1 MSGARLSW
9 REWLMLALVSL
20 ALFLPGFTSLPP
32 TDRDESR
39 YVVTSNRM
47 IDTGDIVDLRFQ
59 DQPRYLQPAG
69 IYWLQAISASAFGGA
84 QHDRIW
90 AYRIPSLLGALAAVL
105 MTGWLGVYFFGR
117 QAGIAAA
124 LLLATCFSLNFEARI
139 AKIDATLLATI
150 TAAQLA
156 LMRAYLEPKVG
167 RWTSAAFW
175 AATGVGLLVK
185 GPLVILVSGTTIA
198 ALLVWDRKARWLM
211 NLRPQWGPLLTLAIA
226 LPWFIA
232 IGVITDGAFYKRSL
246 MKNFLGKVGTSEQ
259 GHKGPPGYHLALFIA
274 AMWPASLLAL
284 RAVGFAWRERATP
297 AIRFLLC
304 WLVPS
309 WIVFELVATK
319 LPHYVLPTYPAIAL
333 IAAAALFAPQVENK
347 TRSWVFAFVSLIW
360 LAVSAV
366 VAGLGPAL
374 LVREQH
380 VFSFVA
386 TSLAVVAFAA
396 ACAAL
401 YFLWRKRFAATVAAM
416 TVSALIVWTN
426 MFGVVAP
433 KLSGVWLSPRINAEA
448 RAIAPCPG
456 ARLITTPYSEPSLV
470 FLYGWN
476 RTVLS
481 PDGATAAADFAAQAQ
496 CNVAAIG
503 AADRA
508 TFLSGMAQRGLA
520 VREAGKLQGRNYS
533 NNANLDLT
541 FYVAGAAAAAPGQG
555 RGAN

>member
-9 REWLMLALVSL
+9 REWFLLTLVSL

-47 IDTGDIVDLRFQ
+47 VDTGDIVDLRFQ

-69 IYWLQAISASAFGGA
+69 IYWFQSASAAVFGDA
-84 QHDRIW
+84 NHDAIW

-139 AKIDATLLATI
+139 AKIDAVLLATI

-156 LMRAYLEPKVG
+156 LMRAYVEPKVG

-185 GPLVILVSGTTIA
+185 GPLVVLVSGTTII
-198 ALLVWDRKARWLM
+198 ALLIWDRKAKWLM

-232 IGVITDGAFYKRSL
+232 IGVITDGAFYRRSL
-246 MKNFLGKVGTSEQ
+246 MRNFLGKVGTSEQ
-259 GHKGPPGYHLALFIA
+259 GHKGPPGYHLAIFIA

-304 WLVPS
+304 WLIPS
-309 WIVFELVATK
+309 WIVFEFVATK

-347 TRSWVFAFVSLIW
+347 TRGWVFAFVCLIW
-360 LAVSAV
+360 LVVSAA
-366 VAGLGPAL
+366 VAGLGPAIL
-374 LVREQH
+374 MREQH
-380 VFSFVA
+380 VTDSVSIA
-386 TSLAVVAFAA
+386 LAGAAFAA
-396 ACAAL
+396 ACVAL
-401 YFLWRKRFAATVAAM
+401 YFLWRKRFSAVIGAM
-416 TVSALIVWTN
+416 LVSALIVWTN
-426 MFGVVAP
+426 LFAVVAP
-433 KLSGVWLSPRINAEA
+433 QLSNVWLSPRINAEA
-448 RAIAPCPG
+448 RALAHCPDS
-456 ARLITTPYSEPSLV
+456 RLVTTPYSEPSLV
-470 FLYGWN
+470 FLYGWR
-476 RTVLS
+476 RTALS
-481 PDGATAAADFAAQAQ
+481 PDGATAANDFAPNAP
-496 CNVAAIG
+496 CNVALIG
-503 AADRA
+503 AGDRDA
-508 TFLSGMAQRGLA
+508 FLAGVARQGLA
-520 VREAGKLQGRNYS
+520 VREAGKLRGRNYS
-533 NNANLDLT
+533 NGDGLDLT
-541 FYVAGAAAAAPGQG
+541 FYVAQAATAPGQG
-555 RGAN
+555 RGSN

>member
-20 ALFLPGFTSLPP
+20 ALFLPGFASLPP

-39 YVVTSNRM
+39 YVVTSHRM
-47 IDTGDIVDLRFQ
+47 VDTGDIVDLRFQ

-69 IYWLQAISASAFGGA
+69 IYWAQAASASVFGRDA
-84 QHDRIW
+84 IW
-90 AYRIPSLLGALAAVL
+90 AYRIPSLLGALFAVL

-117 QAGIAAA
+117 RAGIAAA
-124 LLLATCFSLNFEARI
+124 LLLAACFSLNFEARI
-139 AKIDATLLATI
+139 AKIDAVLLASI

-156 LMRAYLEPKVG
+156 LMRAYVEPKVG

-175 AATGVGLLVK
+175 AALGVGLLVK

-198 ALLVWDRKARWLM
+198 ALVIWDRKARWLL

-246 MKNFLGKVGTSEQ
+246 MRNFLGKVGTSEQ
-259 GHKGPPGYHLALFIA
+259 GHKGPFGYHLALFIA

-304 WLVPS
+304 WLIPS
-309 WIVFELVATK
+309 WIVFEFVATK

-333 IAAAALFAPQVENK
+333 IAGAALFAPQVESK
-347 TRSWVFAFVSLIW
+347 TRGWVFAFVCLIW

-366 VAGLGPAL
+366 IAALGPAIL
-374 LVREQH
+374 MREQH
-380 VFSFVA
+380 ITDAVSII
-386 TSLAVVAFAA
+386 LAIAAFAA

-401 YFLWRKRFAATVAAM
+401 YLLWRKRFPAVVGAM
-416 TVSALIVWTN
+416 TLSALLVWTN
-426 MFGVVAP
+426 LFAVVAP
-433 KLSGVWLSPRINAEA
+433 QLSGVWLSPRINAEA
-448 RAIAPCPG
+448 RAVAPCPNG
-456 ARLITTPYSEPSLV
+456 RLITTPYSEPSLV

-481 PDGATAAADFAAQAQ
+481 PDGGRAADDFAAQAA
-496 CNVAAIG
+496 CNVAMIG
-503 AADRA
+503 ADDRA
-508 TFLSGMAQRGLA
+508 TFLAGVARHGLA

-533 NNANLDLT
+533 NNDDLDLT
-541 FYVAGAAAAAPGQG
+541 FYVAQAAPAPGQG
-555 RGAN
+555 RGSN

>member
-20 ALFLPGFTSLPP
+20 ALFLPGFASLPP

-39 YVVTSNRM
+39 YVVTSHRM
-47 IDTGDIVDLRFQ
+47 VDTGDIVDLRFQ

-69 IYWLQAISASAFGGA
+69 IYWAQAASASVFGRDA
-84 QHDRIW
+84 IW
-90 AYRIPSLLGALAAVL
+90 AYRIPSLLGALFAVL

-117 QAGIAAA
+117 RAGIAAA
-124 LLLATCFSLNFEARI
+124 LLLAACFSLNFEARI
-139 AKIDATLLATI
+139 AKIDAVLLASI

-156 LMRAYLEPKVG
+156 LMRAYVEPKVG

-175 AATGVGLLVK
+175 AALGVGLLVK

-198 ALLVWDRKARWLM
+198 ALVIWDRKARWLL

-246 MKNFLGKVGTSEQ
+246 MRNFLGKVGTSEQ
-259 GHKGPPGYHLALFIA
+259 GHKGPFGYHLALFIA

-304 WLVPS
+304 WLIPS
-309 WIVFELVATK
+309 WIVFEFVATK

-333 IAAAALFAPQVENK
+333 IAGAALFAPQVESK
-347 TRSWVFAFVSLIW
+347 TRGWVFAFVCLIW

-366 VAGLGPAL
+366 IAALGPAIL
-374 LVREQH
+374 MREQH
-380 VFSFVA
+380 ITDPVSIV
-386 TSLAVVAFAA
+386 LAIAAFAA

-401 YFLWRKRFAATVAAM
+401 NLLWRKRFPAVVGAM
-416 TVSALIVWTN
+416 TLSALLVWTN
-426 MFGVVAP
+426 LFAVVAP
-433 KLSGVWLSPRINAEA
+433 QLSGVWLSPRINAEA
-448 RAIAPCPG
+448 RAVAPCPNG
-456 ARLITTPYSEPSLV
+456 RLITTPYSEPSLV

-481 PDGATAAADFAAQAQ
+481 PDGGRAADDFAAQAA
-496 CNVAAIG
+496 CNVAMIG
-503 AADRA
+503 ADDRA
-508 TFLSGMAQRGLA
+508 TFLAGVARHGLA

-533 NNANLDLT
+533 NNDDLDLT
-541 FYVAGAAAAAPGQG
+541 FYVAQAAPAPGQG
-555 RGAN
+555 RGSN

>member
-1 MSGARLSW
+1 MSGARFSW

-20 ALFLPGFTSLPP
+20 ALFLPGFANLPP

-47 IDTGDIVDLRFQ
+47 VDTGEIVDLRFQ

-69 IYWLQAISASAFGGA
+69 IYWAQAASAAVFGQDA
-84 QHDRIW
+84 IW
-90 AYRIPSLLGALAAVL
+90 AYRIPSLLGALLAVL

-117 QAGIAAA
+117 QAGITAA

-139 AKIDATLLATI
+139 AKIDAVLLASI

-156 LMRAYLEPKVG
+156 LMRAYVEPKVG

-175 AATGVGLLVK
+175 AALGVGLLVK
-185 GPLVILVSGTTIA
+185 GPLVILVSGATIA
-198 ALLVWDRKARWLM
+198 ALVAWDRKARWLM
-211 NLRPQWGPLLTLAIA
+211 NLRPGWGPLLTLAIA
-226 LPWFIA
+226 LPWFVA

-246 MKNFLGKVGTSEQ
+246 MRNFLGKVGASEQ
-259 GHKGPPGYHLALFIA
+259 GHKGPLGYHLALFIA

-304 WLVPS
+304 WLIPS
-309 WIVFELVATK
+309 WIVFEFVATK

-333 IAAAALFAPQVENK
+333 IAGAALFAPAVENK
-347 TRSWVFAFVSLIW
+347 TRGWVFAFVCVIW
-360 LAVSAV
+360 LAISAV
-366 VAGLGPAL
+366 IAALGPAIL
-374 LVREQH
+374 MREQH
-380 VFSFVA
+380 VTSFVA
-386 TSLAVVAFAA
+386 IAMAIAAFAA

-401 YFLWRKRFAATVAAM
+401 YCLWRGRFPAVIVAM

-426 MFGVVAP
+426 LFAVVAP
-433 KLSGVWLSPRINAEA
+433 KLTDVWLSPRINAEA
-448 RAIAPCPG
+448 RALAPCPD

-470 FLYGWN
+470 FLYGWR
-476 RTVLS
+476 RTVVS
-481 PDGATAAADFAAQAQ
+481 PDGGRAADDFAAQGA
-496 CNVAAIG
+496 CNVAMIG
-503 AADRA
+503 ADDRA
-508 TFLSGMAQRGLA
+508 AFLEGVARHGLA

-533 NNANLDLT
+533 NNDDLDLT
-541 FYVAGAAAAAPGQG
+541 FYVARAATAAGQDRGAA
-555 RGAN
+555 NTH

>member
-20 ALFLPGFTSLPP
+20 ALFLPGFASLPP

-47 IDTGDIVDLRFQ
+47 VDTGDIVDLRFQ

-69 IYWLQAISASAFGGA
+69 IYWLQSASAAVFG
-84 QHDRIW
+84 HDAIW
-90 AYRIPSLLGALAAVL
+90 AYRIPSLLGALLAVL

-117 QAGIAAA
+117 QAGITAA

-139 AKIDATLLATI
+139 AKIDAVLLASI

-175 AATGVGLLVK
+175 AALGVGLLVK

-198 ALLVWDRKARWLM
+198 ALVLWDRKARWLM

-246 MKNFLGKVGTSEQ
+246 VRNFLGKVGTSEQ
-259 GHKGPPGYHLALFIA
+259 GHKGPFGYHLALFIA

-284 RAVGFAWRERATP
+284 RSVGFAWRERATP

-304 WLVPS
+304 WLIPS
-309 WIVFELVATK
+309 WIVFEFVATK

-333 IAAAALFAPQVENK
+333 ISGAALFAPQVENK
-347 TRSWVFAFVSLIW
+347 TRGWVFAFVSLTW
-360 LAVSAV
+360 LVISAV

-374 LVREQH
+374 LIREQH
-380 VFSFVA
+380 VTDMVA
-386 TSLAVVAFAA
+386 IALSIVAFAA

-401 YFLWRKRFAATVAAM
+401 YFLWRKRYPAVIGAM
-416 TVSALIVWTN
+416 TVSALIIWTN

-433 KLSGVWLSPRINAEA
+433 QLHGVWLSPQINAQA
-448 RAIAPCPG
+448 RAIAPCPDS
-456 ARLITTPYSEPSLV
+456 RLITTPYSEPSLV
-470 FLYGWN
+470 FLYGWH

-481 PDGATAAADFAAQAQ
+481 PDGAHAADDFAAQGQ
-496 CNVAAIG
+496 CNVAMIG

-508 TFLSGMAQRGLA
+508 AFLEGAARRGLG

-541 FYVAGAAAAAPGQG
+541 FYVGVAAAAPGQG

>member
-20 ALFLPGFTSLPP
+20 ALFLPGFASLPP

-39 YVVTSNRM
+39 YVVTSHRM
-47 IDTGDIVDLRFQ
+47 VDTGDIVDLRFQ

-69 IYWLQAISASAFGGA
+69 IYWAQAASASVFGRDA
-84 QHDRIW
+84 IW
-90 AYRIPSLLGALAAVL
+90 AYRIPSLLGALFAVL

-117 QAGIAAA
+117 RAGIAAA
-124 LLLATCFSLNFEARI
+124 LLLAACFSLNFEARI
-139 AKIDATLLATI
+139 AKIDAVLLASI

-156 LMRAYLEPKVG
+156 LMRAYVEPKVG

-175 AATGVGLLVK
+175 AALGVGLLVK

-198 ALLVWDRKARWLM
+198 ALVIWDRKARWLL

-246 MKNFLGKVGTSEQ
+246 MRNFLGKVGTSEQ
-259 GHKGPPGYHLALFIA
+259 GHKGPFGYHLALFIA

-304 WLVPS
+304 WLIPS
-309 WIVFELVATK
+309 WIVFEFVATK

-333 IAAAALFAPQVENK
+333 IAGAALFAPQVESK
-347 TRSWVFAFVSLIW
+347 TRGWVFAFVCLIW

-366 VAGLGPAL
+366 IAALGPAIL
-374 LVREQH
+374 MREQH
-380 VFSFVA
+380 ITDPVSIV
-386 TSLAVVAFAA
+386 LAIAAFAA

-401 YFLWRKRFAATVAAM
+401 YLLWRKRFPAVVGAM
-416 TVSALIVWTN
+416 TLSALLVWTN
-426 MFGVVAP
+426 LFAVVAP
-433 KLSGVWLSPRINAEA
+433 QLSVVWLSPRINAEA
-448 RAIAPCPG
+448 RAVAPCPNG
-456 ARLITTPYSEPSLV
+456 RLITTPYSEPSLV

-481 PDGATAAADFAAQAQ
+481 PDGGRAADDFAAQAA
-496 CNVAAIG
+496 CNVAMIG
-503 AADRA
+503 ADDRA
-508 TFLSGMAQRGLA
+508 TFLAGVARHGLA

-533 NNANLDLT
+533 NNDDLDLT
-541 FYVAGAAAAAPGQG
+541 FYVAQAAPAPGQG
-555 RGAN
+555 RGSN

>member
-9 REWLMLALVSL
+9 REWLMLALVSM
-20 ALFLPGFTSLPP
+20 ALFLPGFASLPP

-39 YVVTSNRM
+39 YVVTSHRM
-47 IDTGDIVDLRFQ
+47 VDTGDIVDLRFQ

-69 IYWLQAISASAFGGA
+69 IYWAQAASASVLGRDA
-84 QHDRIW
+84 IW
-90 AYRIPSLLGALAAVL
+90 AYRIPSLLGALFAVL

-117 QAGIAAA
+117 RAGIAAA
-124 LLLATCFSLNFEARI
+124 LLLAACFSLNFEARI
-139 AKIDATLLATI
+139 AKIDAVLLASI

-156 LMRAYLEPKVG
+156 LMRAYVEPKVG

-175 AATGVGLLVK
+175 AALGVGLLVK

-198 ALLVWDRKARWLM
+198 ALVIWDRKARWLL

-246 MKNFLGKVGTSEQ
+246 MRNFLGKVGTSEQ
-259 GHKGPPGYHLALFIA
+259 GHKGPFGYHLALFIA

-304 WLVPS
+304 WLIPS
-309 WIVFELVATK
+309 WIVFEFVATK

-333 IAAAALFAPQVENK
+333 IAGAALFAPQVESK
-347 TRSWVFAFVSLIW
+347 TRGWVFAFVCLIW

-366 VAGLGPAL
+366 IAALGPAIL
-374 LVREQH
+374 MREQH
-380 VFSFVA
+380 ITDPVSIV
-386 TSLAVVAFAA
+386 LAIAAFAA

-401 YFLWRKRFAATVAAM
+401 YLLWRKRFPAVVGAM
-416 TVSALIVWTN
+416 TLSALLVWTN
-426 MFGVVAP
+426 LFAVVAP
-433 KLSGVWLSPRINAEA
+433 QLSGVWLSPRINAEA
-448 RAIAPCPG
+448 RAVAPCPNG
-456 ARLITTPYSEPSLV
+456 RLITTPYSEPSLV

-481 PDGATAAADFAAQAQ
+481 PDGGRAADDFAAQAA
-496 CNVAAIG
+496 CNVAMIG
-503 AADRA
+503 ADDRA
-508 TFLSGMAQRGLA
+508 TFLAGVARHGLA

-533 NNANLDLT
+533 NNDDLDLT
-541 FYVAGAAAAAPGQG
+541 FYVAQAAPAPGQG
-555 RGAN
+555 RGSN

>member
-1 MSGARLSW
+1 MSGARHSW

-20 ALFLPGFTSLPP
+20 ALFLPGFASLPP

-39 YVVTSNRM
+39 YVVTSHRM
-47 IDTGDIVDLRFQ
+47 VDTGDIVDLRFQ

-69 IYWLQAISASAFGGA
+69 IYWAQAASASVFGRDA
-84 QHDRIW
+84 IW
-90 AYRIPSLLGALAAVL
+90 AYRIPSLLGALFAVL

-117 QAGIAAA
+117 RAGIAAA
-124 LLLATCFSLNFEARI
+124 LLLAACFSLNFEARI
-139 AKIDATLLATI
+139 AKIDAVLLASI

-156 LMRAYLEPKVG
+156 LMRAYVEPKVG

-175 AATGVGLLVK
+175 AALGVGLLVK

-198 ALLVWDRKARWLM
+198 ALVIWDRKARWLL

-246 MKNFLGKVGTSEQ
+246 MRNFLGKVGTSEQ
-259 GHKGPPGYHLALFIA
+259 GHKGPFGYHLALFIA

-304 WLVPS
+304 WLIPS
-309 WIVFELVATK
+309 WIVFEFVATK

-333 IAAAALFAPQVENK
+333 IAGAALFAPQVESK
-347 TRSWVFAFVSLIW
+347 TRGWVFAFVCLIW

-366 VAGLGPAL
+366 IAALGPAIL
-374 LVREQH
+374 MREQH
-380 VFSFVA
+380 ITDPVSIV
-386 TSLAVVAFAA
+386 LAIAAFAA

-401 YFLWRKRFAATVAAM
+401 NLLWRKRFPAVVGAM
-416 TVSALIVWTN
+416 TLSALLVWTN
-426 MFGVVAP
+426 LFAVVAP
-433 KLSGVWLSPRINAEA
+433 QLSGVWLSPRINAEA
-448 RAIAPCPG
+448 RAVAPCPNG
-456 ARLITTPYSEPSLV
+456 RLITTPYSEPSLV

-481 PDGATAAADFAAQAQ
+481 PDGGRAADDFAAQAA
-496 CNVAAIG
+496 CNVAMIG
-503 AADRA
+503 ADDRA
-508 TFLSGMAQRGLA
+508 TFLAGVARHGLA

-533 NNANLDLT
+533 NNDDLDLT
-541 FYVAGAAAAAPGQG
+541 FYVAQAAPAPGQG
-555 RGAN
+555 RGSN

>member
-20 ALFLPGFTSLPP
+20 ALFLPGFASLPP

-39 YVVTSNRM
+39 YVVTSHRM
-47 IDTGDIVDLRFQ
+47 VDTGDIVDLRFQ

-69 IYWLQAISASAFGGA
+69 IYWAQAASASVFGRDA
-84 QHDRIW
+84 IW
-90 AYRIPSLLGALAAVL
+90 AYRIPSLLGALFAVL

-117 QAGIAAA
+117 RAGIAAA
-124 LLLATCFSLNFEARI
+124 LLLAACFSLNFEARI
-139 AKIDATLLATI
+139 AKIDAVLLASI

-156 LMRAYLEPKVG
+156 LMRAYVEPKVG

-175 AATGVGLLVK
+175 AALGVGLLVK

-198 ALLVWDRKARWLM
+198 ALVIWDRKARWLL

-246 MKNFLGKVGTSEQ
+246 MRNFLGKVGTSEQ
-259 GHKGPPGYHLALFIA
+259 GHKGPFGYHLALFIA

-304 WLVPS
+304 WLIPS
-309 WIVFELVATK
+309 WIVFEFVATK

-333 IAAAALFAPQVENK
+333 IAGAALFAPQVESK
-347 TRSWVFAFVSLIW
+347 TRGWVFAFVCLIW

-366 VAGLGPAL
+366 IAALGPAIL
-374 LVREQH
+374 MREQH
-380 VFSFVA
+380 ITDPVSIV
-386 TSLAVVAFAA
+386 LAIAAFAA

-401 YFLWRKRFAATVAAM
+401 YLLWRKRFPALVGAM
-416 TVSALIVWTN
+416 TLSALLVWTN
-426 MFGVVAP
+426 LFAVVAP
-433 KLSGVWLSPRINAEA
+433 QLSGVWLSPRINAEA
-448 RAIAPCPG
+448 RAVAPCPNG
-456 ARLITTPYSEPSLV
+456 RLITTPYSEPSLV

-481 PDGATAAADFAAQAQ
+481 PDGGRAADDFAAQAA
-496 CNVAAIG
+496 CNVAMIG
-503 AADRA
+503 ADDRA
-508 TFLSGMAQRGLA
+508 TFLAGVARHGLA

-533 NNANLDLT
+533 NNDDLDLT
-541 FYVAGAAAAAPGQG
+541 FYVAQAAPAPGQG
-555 RGAN
+555 RGSN